1 MKSSTRRLSRLLV
14 AISVVLGSAA
24 AVPACTNPEVI
35 ATLGLD
41 PDGSEGESTENAS
54 SMPDVPET
62 AETTDSDTTL
72 GTTTE
77 ATDSDTAETTESA
90 ETTETTD
97 TETTEMSEVTET
109 DTTGDNGLTCPLPG
123 EVDCLG
129 SCVPVGTGS
138 RTAYSNTET
147 ESVTTEIVGQSF
159 TAVQT
164 GWLSRVLLRGVTG
177 VTSMTGGTFSVHEGG
192 LCGAPTATKSQNTRR
207 ADPNGHDGHVH
218 IGTCPCTRAHNGI
231 MHYQL
236 LTG

>member
-1 MKSSTRRLSRLLV
+1 MKSSRRRLSRLLV
-14 AISVVLGSAA
+14 ALSVVLGSAA

-123 EVDCLG
+123 EVDAW
-129 SCVPVGTGS
+129 SCVPVGTGG
-138 RTAYSNTET
+138 TAYSNTET
-147 ESVTTEIVGQSF
+147 DSVTTDVGQSF
-159 TAVQT
+159 TA
-164 GWLSRVLLRGVTG
+164 S
-177 VTSMTGGTFSVHEGG
+177 TGGCRG
-192 LCGAPTATKSQNTRR
+192 C
-207 ADPNGHDGHVH
+207 
-218 IGTCPCTRAHNGI
+218 C
-231 MHYQL
+231 
-236 LTG
+236 